1 MRVAGLFSGGKDSTY
16 AARLI
21 QAGGD
26 KLSYLVSVIPR
37 NPESYMFHSVNLHIA
52 PLQAK
57 SWNVP
62 LIQVK
67 SSGRKEEEI
76 LDLKKE
82 LSKLDIDGVVSGAIA
97 SNYQR
102 TRIDKICDELG
113 MKHFSPLWGR
123 ERMNLMREMLDNGM
137 KIIISAVAAYGLDDS
152 WLGKQIDQSIL
163 DRLDELNRKFGVDIS
178 GEGGE
183 YESLVID
190 APWFIK
196 KIDII
201 DAERTWDGSSGRF
214 IVKKARLSRKIH
226 KD

>member
-1 MRVAGLFSGGKDSTY
+1 MKVAALFSGGKDSTY

-21 QAGGD
+21 QERGD
-26 KLSYLVSVIPR
+26 KLSYLVSVKPR
-37 NPESYMFHSVNLHIA
+37 NPESYMFHSVNLHIT
-52 PLQAK
+52 PLQAEAW
-57 SWNVP
+57 SVP

-102 TRIDKICDELG
+102 TRIDKICNELG
-113 MKHFSPLWGR
+113 RKHISPLWGR
-123 ERMNLMREMLDNGM
+123 ERTNLMREMLDNGM

-152 WLGKQIDQSIL
+152 WLGKQIDQSML
-163 DRLDELNRKFGVDIS
+163 DRLDELSRKFGVDIS

-190 APWFIK
+190 APWFIN

-201 DAERTWDGSSGRF
+201 DAKRTWDGSSGRF
-214 IVKKARLSRKIH
+214 IVKKARLSSKIH